1 MIKDTT
7 KNYGIVSILLHWVS
21 AVTIIFL
28 FALGVYMTG
37 LSYYDDWYH
46 KGPAL
51 HISLGI
57 LLFFA
62 TVLRLVWRK
71 TNITPEDLSP
81 QKPAR
86 LAAKLIKIF
95 LYVLIFAVSIT
106 GYLITTAEGQ
116 AAEVFNWFGLPA
128 SFELNPDQVDI
139 AGEIHEY
146 AAWLII
152 IIATLHAG
160 AALLHH
166 FVFKDRT
173 LKRMLFPKQ

>member
-7 KNYGIVSILLHWVS
+7 KNYGIISILLHWVS

-62 TVLRLVWRK
+62 TLLRLVWLWPA
-71 TNITPEDLSP
+71 IPSP
-81 QKPAR
+81 QSA
-86 LAAKLIKIF
+86 
-95 LYVLIFAVSIT
+95 
-106 GYLITTAEGQ
+106 
-116 AAEVFNWFGLPA
+116 GL
-128 SFELNPDQVDI
+128 
-139 AGEIHEY
+139 
-146 AAWLII
+146 
-152 IIATLHAG
+152 
-160 AALLHH
+160 
-166 FVFKDRT
+166 
-173 LKRMLFPKQ
+173 

>member
-1 MIKDTT
+1 MIKDTA
-7 KNYGIVSILLHWVS
+7 KNYGIISILLHWIS
-21 AVTIIFL
+21 AFTIIFL

-37 LSYYDDWYH
+37 LGYYDDWYH

-62 TVLRLVWRK
+62 TLLRLIWRK
-71 TNITPEDLSP
+71 TNITPENLSP
-81 QKPAR
+81 NKPAN
-86 LAAKLIKIF
+86 LVAKLIKII
-95 LYVLIFAVSIT
+95 LYILIFIVSIT
-106 GYLITTAEGQ
+106 GYFITTAEGQ

-128 SFELNPDQVDI
+128 TVELDASQVDI